1 MLFDSASEMLDK
13 AFDIGGDTIVY
24 GRDDLTVSIKAK
36 LAQTGARIEQ
46 YNASFFQRF
55 SDFIVR
61 EADLGELFPPQIGD
75 TIVYGDRTF
84 YVTAPPNEPHWRDH
98 NRRSPRQIRIHT
110 LNQDF
115 EQ

>member
-1 MLFDSASEMLDK
+1 MFDSAAELLNN
-13 AFDIGGDTIVY
+13 AFDIAGDVITY
-24 GRDDLTVSIKAK
+24 GRDGQTVTLKAK

-46 YNASFFQRF
+46 FNASFFQRF

-61 EADLGELFPPQIGD
+61 EADMGELFPPQIGD

-98 NRRSPRQIRIHT
+98 NRRPPRQIRIHT